1 MPEQNASSVLV
12 QSEGAALALLGGI
25 VSGELGPFR
34 QGPLSPAQW
43 AAQRGEPL
51 YRTLRRVRRWQ
62 ALGVL
67 DVQDTKKRAGRPVR
81 LYGLT
86 SPSFYIPH
94 AVLPVD
100 EVLARIGE
108 PMERELRADI
118 ARAFA
123 DLPDI
128 GGTQIV
134 IHGETYG
141 AFLAHAPGQP
151 WGGKDDLV
159 LIDRWASLRLT
170 HADALAFQHELDELF
185 ARYEHRS
192 GPQSYSLHLRL
203 VASARGAASR

>member
-86 SPSFYIPH
+86 SPPSTFRTPCCPLTRCWR
-94 AVLPVD
+94 ASVSRWNANCAPTSLGPLPTCPTS
-100 EVLARIGE
+100 A
-108 PMERELRADI
+108 
-118 ARAFA
+118 
-123 DLPDI
+123 
-128 GGTQIV
+128 
-134 IHGETYG
+134 
-141 AFLAHAPGQP
+141 AP
-151 WGGKDDLV
+151 
-159 LIDRWASLRLT
+159 
-170 HADALAFQHELDELF
+170 
-185 ARYEHRS
+185 RS
-192 GPQSYSLHLRL
+192 
-203 VASARGAASR
+203 

>member
-1 MPEQNASSVLV
+1 M
-12 QSEGAALALLGGI
+12 
-25 VSGELGPFR
+25 
-34 QGPLSPAQW
+34 
-43 AAQRGEPL
+43 
-51 YRTLRRVRRWQ
+51 
-62 ALGVL
+62 
-67 DVQDTKKRAGRPVR
+67 R

-108 PMERELRADI
+108 PMERQLRADI

-141 AFLAHAPGQP
+141 AFLAHSPGQP

-159 LIDRWASLRLT
+159 LIDRWANLRLT

-203 VASARGAASR
+203 VASARGRRAVREARAAWKQTKCAAAIPEMPVALDSPAAFRHA

>member
-1 MPEQNASSVLV
+1 MVRIRPAVASDGDFLVRVL
-12 QSEGAALALLGGI
+12 QMAADWRPSL
-25 VSGELGPFR
+25 P
-34 QGPLSPAQW
+34 P
-43 AAQRGEPL
+43 
-51 YRTLRRVRRWQ
+51 RTL
-62 ALGVL
+62 
-67 DVQDTKKRAGRPVR
+67 
-81 LYGLT
+81 
-86 SPSFYIPH
+86 
-94 AVLPVD
+94 D

-108 PMERELRADI
+108 PMERQLRADI

-141 AFLAHAPGQP
+141 AFLAHSPGQP
-151 WGGKDDLV
+151 WAGNDDLV
-159 LIDRWASLRLT
+159 LVDRWASLRLT

-185 ARYEHRS
+185 ARYEYRS